1 MAWNDLL
8 DNQMISFIDLQ
19 SSGFS
24 LNPGQSHRATLTNQ
38 CITKSESLVKYN
50 IKATNLSIYA
60 DNQLIPKTSNGII
73 NIVPNSSIGC
83 VRWSCDYRFHETD
96 PGGQYYSCIT
106 GYNYPYAPDDYCC
119 AEEIYGDCYTSGNG
133 YHMWT
138 TEGDFNFSSLLNAGE
153 TINESTT
160 NVYVES
166 VVYSDGSTYTITLGY
181 ERYFWTLY
189 FGLASDPGLPQ
200 YAGIGLLMDDRFS
213 FDVPKT
219 DGMVR
224 TLRVRGSIGTSTGR
238 IIPISFDSTAGSP
251 IGVAPSFLNTC
262 DIPVSGN
269 ICGNWQSSSGAFSNV
284 ISGSVN
290 FSSIL
295 QPGEN
300 ILIDGFESSIRLSS
314 YSIIGSTIGINIWE
328 SYGGVVLTSKYINNT
343 YDFSTV
349 RPDQENQGAP
359 NFLPADKL
367 KFTGIIKTSL
377 GRTLYLSN
385 VTSQYTSY
393 TPSPDNY
400 DIPGTSSNTTCPPI
414 LSLII
419 ISTTPTNPNNQ
430 AGNNGTAVITFSGGV
445 GPYTYTLNSVPQGAA
460 TPTFTINGL
469 SASTTYTVQITDS
482 INLTASTSFTL
493 GNIVPLT
500 NIIGNSSVVLNSVYF
515 PLGGYYDMYAC
526 PVSTIVSSDF
536 AGFETIGVTRY
547 LQGNYDDIRKIKLFT
562 PTVQTT
568 NLIVDVS
575 AEYLGIFSQSPYCRM
590 YTRLVYMIA
599 PTNATEYITVNRPRI
614 EFPTAPKINYTG
626 TDISPIYNSTYSVT
640 IPNIN
645 VGETLYV
652 FWEIANSN
660 NYYYSNAYFQHKGF
674 KITLKKFNP

>member
-8 DNQMISFIDLQ
+8 DNQMVSFTDLQ

-24 LNPGQSHRATLTNQ
+24 LNPGQSHRITLTNQ

-73 NIVPNSSIGC
+73 NLVPNSIGC
-83 VRWSCDYRFHETD
+83 EKWSCDYIFHETD
-96 PGGQYYSCIT
+96 PGGQYYPCII
-106 GYNYPYAPDDYCC
+106 GYNYPYGDDSYS
-119 AEEIYGDCYTSGNG
+119 EEIWGDCYTYGNG

-138 TEGDFNFSSLLNAGE
+138 TSGEFNFSSILNAGE
-153 TINESTT
+153 TINEGTT

-166 VVYSDGSTYTITLGY
+166 VVYSNGSTYTITPGY

-200 YAGIGLLMDDRFS
+200 YAGIGLLMDDTLS

-238 IIPISFDSTAGSP
+238 IIPINFDSTAGSP

-269 ICGNWQSSSGAFSNV
+269 ICGNWQSNSGAYSNV

-295 QPGEN
+295 QSGET
-300 ILIDGFESSIRLSS
+300 IIIDGFESSIRLSS

-328 SYGGVVLTSKYINNT
+328 SFGHVVLTSKYINNT
-343 YDFSTV
+343 YDFLTV

-367 KFTGIIKTSL
+367 KFTGIIKTSF

-385 VTSQYTSY
+385 VTSQYTAY
-393 TPSPDNY
+393 APSPDNY
-400 DIPGTSSNTTCPPI
+400 NSPGTSSNTTCPPI

-430 AGNNGTAVITFSGGV
+430 AGTNGTATITFSGGV
-445 GPYTYTLNSVPQGAA
+445 GPYTYTLNSVPKGAA

-469 SASTTYTVQITDS
+469 SASTTYTVQIIDS
-482 INLTASTSFTL
+482 YNNTVSTSFTM
-493 GNIVPLT
+493 GNTIPLVNVFGNPIT
-500 NIIGNSSVVLNSVYF
+500 TTLFAVNTYDTLYTWYLCPVISSSRIDFPGFENINTRTSIGNQDL
-515 PLGGYYDMYAC
+515 A
-526 PVSTIVSSDF
+526 
-536 AGFETIGVTRY
+536 E
-547 LQGNYDDIRKIKLFT
+547 IKLFT

-568 NLIVDVS
+568 NLTVEVFAEELRIEAAYPLSPLS
-575 AEYLGIFSQSPYCRM
+575 A
-590 YTRLVYMIA
+590 RLVYAII
-599 PTNATEYITVNRPRI
+599 PTSANSYIVNNSPRTQFPNSPIISYATNQNGNP
-614 EFPTAPKINYTG
+614 P
-626 TDISPIYNSTYSVT
+626 PIYNSTYSVT

-645 VGETLYV
+645 VGQTLYV
-652 FWEIANSN
+652 FWELTSHNW
-660 NYYYSNAYFQHKGF
+660 YPYFSKFHYRGF
-674 KITLKKFNP
+674 KIYLKKFNP